1 LLNAENKIQN
11 RQPSDLVH
19 EFGSPLYVYDGNKI
33 EEQIQKMRDAFS
45 GITVKLKY
53 ACKALTN
60 INIMKLMLK
69 NGVDIDVVSIEEI
82 KLALMAGYKPA
93 QVQYTPSGVAF
104 SEIEEALDL
113 GIRLNIDSLN
123 LLAEF
128 GKKYGNK
135 HSIAIRLNPSIMA
148 GGNLK
153 ISTGHA
159 DSKFGIP
166 IAYMEHVI
174 DLVKQ
179 YKLRIVGL
187 HQHNGSDFKDGSV
200 IIAAMKKSFEAA
212 EKHFPD
218 LEFIDMGSGFK
229 VAYHIEDVITEMK
242 SIGAEVVKEFKAFVT
257 RYGKDV
263 QLWFEP
269 GKYLVSE
276 SGTFLMTCNVVKHNP
291 NRNFVHV
298 NSGLNHL
305 IRPMMYDA
313 YQEIVNVSNT
323 DNSKTEKYDIVG
335 YICETDTM
343 GSDRLLPT
351 VKPGDIIAMKN
362 AGAYCFS
369 MASNYNSRVKP
380 AEVLVYNEK
389 TYLIRERETME
400 DILRHQVE
408 VDL

>member
-1 LLNAENKIQN
+1 MLNAENKIQN

-212 EKHFPD
+212 EKHFP
-218 LEFIDMGSGFK
+218 
-229 VAYHIEDVITEMK
+229 
-242 SIGAEVVKEFKAFVT
+242 
-257 RYGKDV
+257 
-263 QLWFEP
+263 
-269 GKYLVSE
+269 
-276 SGTFLMTCNVVKHNP
+276 
-291 NRNFVHV
+291 
-298 NSGLNHL
+298 
-305 IRPMMYDA
+305 
-313 YQEIVNVSNT
+313 
-323 DNSKTEKYDIVG
+323 
-335 YICETDTM
+335 
-343 GSDRLLPT
+343 
-351 VKPGDIIAMKN
+351 
-362 AGAYCFS
+362 
-369 MASNYNSRVKP
+369 
-380 AEVLVYNEK
+380 
-389 TYLIRERETME
+389 
-400 DILRHQVE
+400 
-408 VDL
+408 